1 MLHRS
6 RVPSIAGEPCAAS
19 LSRGFAGRRRRLLQS
34 VRSASTTS
42 NRLEPRPSRGR
53 MARASLRSHAS
64 RDSPGQD
71 QIGFRRTGAVR
82 HDKSRWIALPQPR
95 LARTPHVMS
104 PGIDRLEKP
113 AHPGAHQGGED
124 SPAEP
129 SGASRSRGGFAFAKP
144 AAERPAFAG
153 HPASRTASHVPPRRR
168 SWAAAPE
175 VSSIVGEHLQE
186 GWTRPGKPSKVQTTQ
201 RVNPCPQVVP
211 NLWKRIRAFCIP
223 RRALL

>member
-19 LSRGFAGRRRRLLQS
+19 LSRGVAGRRRRLLQS

-53 MARASLRSHAS
+53 MAQASLRSHAS

-71 QIGFRRTGAVR
+71 QIGFRRTGTVR
-82 HDKSRWIALPQPR
+82 HDKSRRIALPQPR

-129 SGASRSRGGFAFAKP
+129 SGASRSRGPPPTFPREGDRGLP
-144 AAERPAFAG
+144 RPRCLPSLESTSRKAG
-153 HPASRTASHVPPRRR
+153 PGPASRARFRPP
-168 SWAAAPE
+168 
-175 VSSIVGEHLQE
+175 G
-186 GWTRPGKPSKVQTTQ
+186 G
-201 RVNPCPQVVP
+201 
-211 NLWKRIRAFCIP
+211 
-223 RRALL
+223 